1 MAPPLTVSP
10 TLEDLNTLADMT
22 TENIRDIWTARFGG
36 LMAPI
41 DKVAEAGPFFAA
53 AFAVMR
59 ERKSA
64 QLDHSTQQI
73 RIF

>member
-1 MAPPLTVSP
+1 
-10 TLEDLNTLADMT
+10 MT

-36 LMAPI
+36 LVAPL
-41 DKVAEAGPFFAA
+41 DRVAEAGAFYAA

-64 QLDHSTQQI
+64 ELNPVTQQI
-73 RIF
+73 RLF